1 MIPYSVVVA
10 LTGLIL
16 GLMAIGAF
24 VWAWRRGA
32 FDNIDEQARVILEP
46 RDYRLLRPWETPAQQ
61 AERRQQY
68 GELVEPAP
76 GEWGG
81 AE

>member
-10 LTGLIL
+10 ITGLLL

-24 VWAWRRGA
+24 AWAWKRGA
-32 FDNIDEQARVILEP
+32 FDDIDEQARVIL
-46 RDYRLLRPWETPAQQ
+46 DQYDLRLQRPWESSEEQ
-61 AERRQQY
+61 AERKALY
-68 GELVEPAP
+68 GELIEPAP

-81 AE
+81 SE